1 MTLFE
6 VLREGSSFAPD
17 RPLVIGPDRTLSYAQ
32 ALARAEAFAR
42 GLSARG
48 IRRFACVVADAA
60 ELLPLL
66 CASTAVGAEACV
78 FPPALDDTV
87 VDEYLASFEQPVVVA
102 DRPLDV
108 GRAQTLALSDLAI
121 EQGPVTRLASGSPV
135 LILTTGTTGK
145 PRGVRHD
152 WERLLGGT
160 RTAADQQGARWLLAY
175 NLNQFAGTQILL
187 HVLKNG
193 ATLVAPKSNQPPDAV
208 AALREH
214 GVTHV
219 SATPTFWRFVT
230 AMLDPSTSSSLP
242 LRQITL
248 GGEAVPAGVLES
260 LMSLFPNAKISQ
272 VYAGNEFGSV
282 GSVRDHRSG
291 LPLSVLD
298 RGEDADVQVRI
309 VEGELQVR
317 SRFGML
323 GYYGEADVGDG
334 WLPTGDLVR
343 VESDRIVFM
352 GRKTETINVGG
363 VKVHPLPVEEIAG
376 AVPGVSVARAYG
388 RPSPVTGQILA
399 LDVVLGP
406 GADQDDVERAIRAA
420 CEPLLP
426 AARPRL
432 IRFVDRIETRGDKI
446 ARPRAQ

>member
-1 MTLFE
+1 MTLYD
-6 VLREGSSFAPD
+6 VLRDRASSAPD
-17 RPLVIGPDRTLSYAQ
+17 RPLVVTPELTLTYAR
-32 ALARAEAFAR
+32 ASARAEAFAR

-66 CASTAVGAEACV
+66 CASSAVGSEASV
-78 FPPALDDTV
+78 FPRDLDDAII
-87 VDEYLASFEQPVVVA
+87 DDYLAWFEQPVVVA
-102 DRPLDV
+102 DRPLEV
-108 GRAQTLALSDLAI
+108 TRAQMLALEDLAI
-121 EQGPVTRLASGSPV
+121 ETGPIERFGNGSPT

-160 RTAADQQGARWLLAY
+160 RTADDQAGARWLLAY

-187 HVLKNG
+187 HVIKNG

-208 AALREH
+208 VALREH

-219 SATPTFWRFVT
+219 SGTPTFWRFVT
-230 AMLDPSTSSSLP
+230 ALIDPSTSRSLP

-248 GGEAVPAGVLES
+248 GGEAVPAAVLES
-260 LMSLFPNAKISQ
+260 LTKLFPNAKISQ

-291 LPLSVLD
+291 LPVSVLS

-309 VEGELQVR
+309 VDGELQVR

-323 GYYGEADVGDG
+323 GYYGEPDVGDG
-334 WLPTGDLVR
+334 WLGTGDLVR
-343 VESDRIVFM
+343 VEDDRIVFI
-352 GRKTETINVGG
+352 GRATETINVGG

-376 AVPGVSVARAYG
+376 KVPGVDLVRAYG
-388 RPSPVTGQILA
+388 RPSPVTGQIVA
-399 LDVVLGP
+399 LEVVLRA
-406 GADQDDVERAIRAA
+406 GADRDDVERAIRAA
-420 CEPLLP
+420 CESLLP

-432 IRFVDRIETRGDKI
+432 IRFVERIETRGDKI